1 MIIGLTGKSCS
12 GKDYVAHLFGEEF
25 VVIDEDKLGHVALD
39 NNREKLVA
47 AFGDSII
54 TDGRVDRK
62 KLGPIVFSD
71 KEKLE
76 KLNSISH
83 PWMVAETL
91 RLCREAESEGKIAV
105 INAAILEKMG
115 FVPYC
120 NEVVLVSSP
129 YSERLKR
136 AVMRDKIT
144 PEAFE
149 KRDENQKDIGTTL
162 SKEAVKVTNIINDGD
177 KESLSRQVKEYC
189 DSILGKRSQ

>member
-25 VVIDEDKLGHVALD
+25 VVIDEDNLGHVALD

-54 TDGRVDRK
+54 TDGKVDRK
-62 KLGPIVFSD
+62 KLGPTVFSD

-91 RLCREAESEGKIAV
+91 RLCREVESEGKIAV

-149 KRDENQKDIGTTL
+149 KRDENQKDIGSTL
-162 SKEAVKVTNIINDGD
+162 SNGGVKVTNIINDGD

>member
-62 KLGPIVFSD
+62 KLGPMVFSD

-91 RLCREAESEGKIAV
+91 SLCREAERKGKIAV

-149 KRDENQKDIGTTL
+149 KRDENQKDIGSTL
-162 SKEAVKVTNIINDGD
+162 SNGGVKVTNIINDGD

-189 DSILGKRSQ
+189 DSILSKRSQ